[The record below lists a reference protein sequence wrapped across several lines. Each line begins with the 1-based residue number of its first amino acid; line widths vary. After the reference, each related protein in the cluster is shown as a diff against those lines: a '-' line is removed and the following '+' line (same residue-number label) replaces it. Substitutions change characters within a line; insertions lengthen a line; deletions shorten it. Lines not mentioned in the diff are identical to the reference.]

1 MLLDDA
7 FVRIDDNRLRMMSG
21 ALNEAAKKHQLFI
34 LTHGEREMRAFEE
47 IGVDYTEISIK
58 TE

>member
-1 MLLDDA
+1 
-7 FVRIDDNRLRMMSG
+7 MSG

-34 LTHGEREMRAFEE
+34 LTHSDREMRALEE
-47 IGVDYTEISIK
+47 TGVDYNEISIK